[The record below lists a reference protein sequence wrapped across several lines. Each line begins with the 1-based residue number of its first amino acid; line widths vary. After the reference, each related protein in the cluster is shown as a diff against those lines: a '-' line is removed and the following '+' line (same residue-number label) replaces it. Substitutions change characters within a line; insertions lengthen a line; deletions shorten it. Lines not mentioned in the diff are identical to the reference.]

1 MPQRYANI
9 KINSYFWCAFY
20 TQKIF
25 RAMAKDLFERIQKN
39 KGPLGKWASQAEGYY
54 VFPKLEGPL
63 ANRMTFHGKEV
74 INWSIND
81 YLGLAN
87 HPEVRKVDAEAAA
100 EYGSAYPMGARMMS
114 GHTTFHEQL
123 EQELAAFVGKES
135 AYLLN
140 FGYQGMVS
148 TIDALVSKNDV
159 IVYDV
164 DSHACIIDGVRLH
177 MGKRFTYKHNDI
189 ESLEKNLERATNM
202 AETTGGGILVI
213 TEGVFGMRGQQGKLK
228 EIVALKGKYNFRL
241 LVDDAHGFGTL
252 GKTGA
257 GAGEEQQ
264 CQDGI
269 DVYFSTFAKSMA
281 SIGAFVAAD
290 KDIIDFLKYNL
301 RSQMFAKSL
310 PMLLVKGAL
319 KRLDMLRTMP
329 ELKDKLWENVNALQ
343 NGLKERGFNIGDT
356 NTCVTPVYLE
366 GSIPEA
372 MVMVNDLRENYSI
385 FLSIVVY
392 PVIPK
397 GIILLR
403 MIPTA
408 THTLQ
413 DINETLHAYEA
424 IREKLENGTYKKIAA
439 ETTVDVSAE

>member
-1 MPQRYANI
+1 MVR
-9 KINSYFWCAFY
+9 
-20 TQKIF
+20 
-25 RAMAKDLFERIQKN
+25 DLFERIQNN

-54 VFPKLEGPL
+54 VFPKLEGELGP
-63 ANRMTFHGKEV
+63 RMMFHGKE
-74 INWSIND
+74 ILNWSIND

-87 HPEVRKVDAEAAA
+87 DPEIRKADAEAAA
-100 EYGSAYPMGARMMS
+100 QYGAAYPMGARMMS
-114 GHTTFHEQL
+114 GHTDVHEQL
-123 EQELAAFVGKES
+123 ENELAAFVHKEA

-140 FGYQGMVS
+140 FGYQGIMS
-148 TIDALVSKNDV
+148 TIDALVTKNDI

-164 DSHACIIDGVRLH
+164 DAHACIIDGVRLH
-177 MGKRFTYKHNDI
+177 MGKRFTYKHNDL
-189 ESLEKNLERATNM
+189 ESMEKNLQRATKM
-202 AETTGGGILVI
+202 AQETGGGILFI

-228 EIVALKGKYNFRL
+228 EIVELKKKYNFRL

-257 GAGEEQQ
+257 GAGEEQG

-281 SIGAFVAAD
+281 SIGAFIAAD
-290 KDIIDFLKYNL
+290 KDVIDYLKYNL
-301 RSQMFAKSL
+301 RSQMFAKAL
-310 PMLLVKGAL
+310 PMIQTVGAL
-319 KRLDMLRTMP
+319 KRLQMLKNMP
-329 ELKDKLWENVNALQ
+329 ELKDKLWQNVNALQ

-356 NTCVTPVYLE
+356 NTCVTPVYLN

-372 MVMVNDLRENYSI
+372 MVMVNDLRENYGI

-408 THTLQ
+408 SHTQQ
-413 DINETLHAYEA
+413 DIDETLAAFEA
-424 IREKLENGTYKKIAA
+424 IREKLENGTYKQWA
-439 ETTVDVSAE
+439 EARVENVE

>member
-1 MPQRYANI
+1 MV
-9 KINSYFWCAFY
+9 
-20 TQKIF
+20 
-25 RAMAKDLFERIQKN
+25 KDLFERIQNN
-39 KGPLGKWASQAEGYY
+39 KGPLGKWASQAEGYF
-54 VFPKLEGPL
+54 VFPKLEGELGP
-63 ANRMTFHGKEV
+63 RMQFQGKN
-74 INWSIND
+74 ILNWSLND

-87 HPEVRKVDAEAAA
+87 HPEVRKADTEAAA
-100 EYGSAYPMGARMMS
+100 QFGAAYPMGARMMS
-114 GHTTFHEQL
+114 GHTKYHEQL
-123 EQELAAFVGKES
+123 EQELAAFVMKES

-148 TIDALVSKNDV
+148 TIDALVTKNDI

-177 MGKRFTYKHNDI
+177 MGKRFTYKHNDL
-189 ESLEKNLERATNM
+189 ESMEKNLQRATKM
-202 AETTGGGILVI
+202 AAETGGGILFI

-228 EIVALKGKYNFRL
+228 EIVALKEKYNFRL

-257 GAGEEQQ
+257 GAGEEQG

-281 SIGAFVAAD
+281 NIGAFVAAD
-290 KDIIDFLKYNL
+290 KDVIDYLKYNL
-301 RSQMFAKSL
+301 RSQMFAKAL
-310 PMLLVKGAL
+310 PMIQTIGSL
-319 KRLDMLRTMP
+319 KRLELLRNSS
-329 ELKDKLWENVNALQ
+329 EIKDKLWVNVNALQ
-343 NGLKERGFNIGDT
+343 NGLKEKGFNIGDT
-356 NTCVTPVYLE
+356 NTCITPVYLE

-372 MVMVNDLRENYSI
+372 MIMVNDLRENYGI

-403 MIPTA
+403 MIPTT
-408 THTLQ
+408 THTIA
-413 DINETLHAYEA
+413 DIDETLTAFEA
-424 IREKLENGTYKKIAA
+424 IREKLVNGTYKKIADS
-439 ETTVDVSAE
+439 TIIDN

>member
-1 MPQRYANI
+1 MV
-9 KINSYFWCAFY
+9 
-20 TQKIF
+20 
-25 RAMAKDLFERIQKN
+25 KDLFERIQSN

-54 VFPKLEGPL
+54 VFPKLEGELGP
-63 ANRMTFHGKEV
+63 RMKFGGKD
-74 INWSIND
+74 ILNWSLND

-87 HPEVRKVDAEAAA
+87 HPEVRKADTDAAIQFGA
-100 EYGSAYPMGARMMS
+100 AYPMGARMMS
-114 GHTTFHEQL
+114 GHTVYHEQL
-123 EQELAAFVGKES
+123 ENELAAFVMKES

-148 TIDALVSKNDV
+148 IIDALVSKNDI

-177 MGKRFTYKHNDI
+177 MGKRFTYKHNDL
-189 ESLEKNLERATNM
+189 ESMEKNLQRATKM
-202 AETTGGGILVI
+202 ATETGGGILFI

-228 EIVALKGKYNFRL
+228 EIVALKEKYNFRL

-257 GAGEEQQ
+257 GAGEEQG

-281 SIGAFVAAD
+281 NIGAFVAAD
-290 KDIIDFLKYNL
+290 KDIIDYLKYNL
-301 RSQMFAKSL
+301 RSQMFAKAL
-310 PMLLVKGAL
+310 PMIQTIGSL
-319 KRLDMLRTMP
+319 KRLELLRQSSAI
-329 ELKDKLWENVNALQ
+329 KDKLWENVNALQ
-343 NGLKERGFNIGDT
+343 NGLKEKGFDIGDT
-356 NTCVTPVYLE
+356 NTCITPVYLQ

-372 MVMVNDLRENYSI
+372 MVMVNDLRENYGI

-408 THTLQ
+408 SHTLA
-413 DINETLHAYEA
+413 DIDETLTAFEA
-424 IREKLENGTYKKIAA
+424 IREKLVNGTYKAIADK
-439 ETTVDVSAE
+439 TTVDMEA

>member
-1 MPQRYANI
+1 MV
-9 KINSYFWCAFY
+9 
-20 TQKIF
+20 
-25 RAMAKDLFERIQKN
+25 KDLFERIQNN

-54 VFPKLEGPL
+54 VFPKLEGELGP
-63 ANRMTFHGKEV
+63 RMKFHGKD
-74 INWSIND
+74 ILNWSLND

-87 HPEVRKVDAEAAA
+87 HPEVRKADADAAA
-100 EYGSAYPMGARMMS
+100 QYGAAYPMGARMMS
-114 GHTTFHEQL
+114 GHTDAHEQL
-123 EQELAAFVGKES
+123 ERELAAFVQKEA

-140 FGYQGMVS
+140 FGYQGIMS
-148 TIDALVSKNDV
+148 AIDALVTKNDI

-164 DSHACIIDGVRLH
+164 DAHACIIDGVRLH
-177 MGKRFTYKHNDI
+177 MGKRFTYKHNDL
-189 ESLEKNLERATNM
+189 ESMEKNLQRATKM
-202 AETTGGGILVI
+202 ALETGGGILFI

-228 EIVALKGKYNFRL
+228 EIVEMKKKYNFRL

-257 GAGEEQQ
+257 GAGEEQG

-281 SIGAFVAAD
+281 SIGAFLAGD
-290 KDIIDFLKYNL
+290 KDIIDYLKYNL
-301 RSQMFAKSL
+301 RSQMFAKAL
-310 PMLLVKGAL
+310 PMIQTVGAL
-319 KRLDMLRTMP
+319 KRLQLLRDNP
-329 ELKDKLWENVNALQ
+329 SLKDKLWENVNALQ

-372 MVMVNDLRENYSI
+372 MVMVNDLRENYGI

-408 THTLQ
+408 SHTIA
-413 DINETLHAYEA
+413 DINETLSAFEA
-424 IREKLENGTYKKIAA
+424 IREKLVNGTYAKLA
-439 ETTVDVSAE
+439 EANVENMA

>member
-1 MPQRYANI
+1 MPTFASFLNT
-9 KINSYFWCAFY
+9 F
-20 TQKIF
+20 T
-25 RAMAKDLFERIQKN
+25 MVKDLFERIQNN

-54 VFPKLEGPL
+54 VFPKLEGELGP
-63 ANRMTFHGKEV
+63 RMKFHGKD
-74 INWSIND
+74 ILNWSLND

-87 HPEVRKVDAEAAA
+87 HPEVRKADADAAA
-100 EYGSAYPMGARMMS
+100 QYGAAYPMGARMMS
-114 GHTTFHEQL
+114 GHTDAHEQL
-123 EQELAAFVGKES
+123 ERELAAFVQKEA

-140 FGYQGMVS
+140 FGYQGIMS
-148 TIDALVSKNDV
+148 AIDALVTKNDI

-164 DSHACIIDGVRLH
+164 DAHACIIDGVRLH
-177 MGKRFTYKHNDI
+177 MGKRFTYKHNDL
-189 ESLEKNLERATNM
+189 ESMEKNLQRATKM
-202 AETTGGGILVI
+202 ALETGGGILFI

-228 EIVALKGKYNFRL
+228 EIVEMKKKYNFRL

-257 GAGEEQQ
+257 GAGEEQG

-281 SIGAFVAAD
+281 SIGAFLAGD
-290 KDIIDFLKYNL
+290 KDIIDYLKYNL
-301 RSQMFAKSL
+301 RSQMFAKAL
-310 PMLLVKGAL
+310 PMIQTVGAL
-319 KRLDMLRTMP
+319 KRLQLLRDNP
-329 ELKDKLWENVNALQ
+329 SLKDKLWENVNALQ

-372 MVMVNDLRENYSI
+372 MVMVNDLRENYGI

-408 THTLQ
+408 SHTLA
-413 DINETLHAYEA
+413 DINETLSAFEA
-424 IREKLENGTYKKIAA
+424 IREKLVNGTYAKLA
-439 ETTVDVSAE
+439 EANVENMA

>member
-1 MPQRYANI
+1 MV
-9 KINSYFWCAFY
+9 
-20 TQKIF
+20 
-25 RAMAKDLFERIQKN
+25 KDLFERIQNN

-54 VFPKLEGPL
+54 VFPKLEGELGP
-63 ANRMTFHGKEV
+63 RMMFNGKQ
-74 INWSIND
+74 ILNWSLND

-87 HPEVRKVDAEAAA
+87 HPEVRQADTDAAIK
-100 EYGSAYPMGARMMS
+100 YGAAYPMGARMMS
-114 GHTTFHEQL
+114 GHTKYHEQL
-123 EQELAAFVGKES
+123 EQELAAFVQKEA

-140 FGYQGMVS
+140 FGYQGILS
-148 TIDALVSKNDV
+148 TIDALVTKNDV

-164 DSHACIIDGVRLH
+164 DAHACIIDGVRLH
-177 MGKRFTYKHNDI
+177 MGKRFTYRHNDI
-189 ESLEKNLERATNM
+189 ESMEKNLQRATKL
-202 AETTGGGILVI
+202 AEENGGGILFI

-228 EIVALKGKYNFRL
+228 EIVAMKEKYNFRL

-257 GAGEEQQ
+257 GAGEEQG

-281 SIGAFVAAD
+281 NIGAFVAAD
-290 KDIIDFLKYNL
+290 KDIIDYLKYNL
-301 RSQMFAKSL
+301 RSQMFAKAL
-310 PMLLVKGAL
+310 PMIQTIGSL
-319 KRLDMLRTMP
+319 KRLELLRKSS

-343 NGLKERGFNIGDT
+343 NGLKEKGFNIGDT

-372 MVMVNDLRENYSI
+372 MVMVNDLRENYGI

-397 GIILLR
+397 GMILLR
-403 MIPTA
+403 IIPTA
-408 THTLQ
+408 SHSLA
-413 DINETLHAYEA
+413 DVAETLTAFEA
-424 IREKLENGTYKKIAA
+424 IRDKLLNGTYKEIAA
-439 ETTVDVSAE
+439 RTTTDVS

>member
-1 MPQRYANI
+1 MTTFASFLNT
-9 KINSYFWCAFY
+9 F
-20 TQKIF
+20 T
-25 RAMAKDLFERIQKN
+25 MVKDLFERIQNN

-54 VFPKLEGPL
+54 VFPKLEGELGP
-63 ANRMTFHGKEV
+63 RMKFHGKD
-74 INWSIND
+74 ILNWSLND

-87 HPEVRKVDAEAAA
+87 HPEVRKADADAAA
-100 EYGSAYPMGARMMS
+100 QYGAAYPMGARMMS
-114 GHTTFHEQL
+114 GHTDAHEQL
-123 EQELAAFVGKES
+123 ERELAAFVQKEA

-140 FGYQGMVS
+140 FGYQGIMS
-148 TIDALVSKNDV
+148 AIDALVTKNDI

-164 DSHACIIDGVRLH
+164 DAHACIIDGVRLH
-177 MGKRFTYKHNDI
+177 MGKRFTYKHNDL
-189 ESLEKNLERATNM
+189 ESMEKNLQRATKM
-202 AETTGGGILVI
+202 ALETGGGILFI

-228 EIVALKGKYNFRL
+228 EIVEMKKKYNFRL

-257 GAGEEQQ
+257 GAGEEQG

-281 SIGAFVAAD
+281 SIGAFLAGD
-290 KDIIDFLKYNL
+290 KDIIDYLKYNL
-301 RSQMFAKSL
+301 RSQMFAKAL
-310 PMLLVKGAL
+310 PMIQTVGAL
-319 KRLDMLRTMP
+319 KRLQLLRDNP
-329 ELKDKLWENVNALQ
+329 SLKDKLWENVNALQ

-372 MVMVNDLRENYSI
+372 MVMVNDLRENYGI

-408 THTLQ
+408 SHTIA
-413 DINETLHAYEA
+413 DINETLAAFEA
-424 IREKLENGTYKKIAA
+424 IREKLVNGTYAKLA
-439 ETTVDVSAE
+439 EANVENMA